1 MTPSEAH
8 ELHTAMRQYGISGAV
23 TPADL
28 DDLDGVWLVVDE
40 SGADVT
46 AAVRA
51 RVVAARS
58 RQPERGFVVAR

>member
-8 ELHTAMRQYGISGAV
+8 ELHAAMRQYGICGAV
-23 TPADL
+23 IPAAPDN
-28 DDLDGVWLVVDE
+28 LDGAWLVVDE
-40 SGADVT
+40 DGRNVT

-51 RVVAARS
+51 RVSAAQG